1 MDIGSA
7 VGRANGISET
17 ELAALPTFETSE
29 VLSADDK
36 LVLRLAVGMTKTPV
50 DVSADLFKELRARFS
65 EPQLVEIAAVIAW
78 ENYRAR
84 FNRSFAIEP
93 QGFSEGAFCVVP
105 ERLPPGTSLER
116 GPGHESSAT

>member
-7 VGRANGISET
+7 VGRANGISEN

-29 VLSADDK
+29 FFSADDK

-65 EPQLVEIAAVIAW
+65 EPQLVELAAVIAW

-105 ERLPPGTSLER
+105 ERLSPPAQ
-116 GPGHESSAT
+116 PDSAQ